1 MGAFTVG
8 GEDLIQIWG
17 GSENGGL
24 NEDDRNN
31 KKGLLPPSGNKCR

>member
-17 GSENGGL
+17 GSENDAL
-24 NEDDRNN
+24 NEDDRNY
-31 KKGLLPPSGNKCR
+31 KKRATPSERK